1 MKQKLL
7 LIDITIRNIIILAHD
22 HETNKCHDEPN
33 TIKIKKNMK
42 HMIANDT
49 MYSQRYHVIKIVIP
63 LIYAC
68 CKPKKKKKFTH
79 LNLKLKTNSYILKAT
94 FFCYS

>member
-42 HMIANDT
+42 HI
-49 MYSQRYHVIKIVIP
+49 
-63 LIYAC
+63 
-68 CKPKKKKKFTH
+68 
-79 LNLKLKTNSYILKAT
+79 TN
-94 FFCYS
+94 

>member
-68 CKPKKKKKFTH
+68 CKPKKKIYTFEFEIKI
-79 LNLKLKTNSYILKAT
+79 NSYILKAT
-94 FFCYS
+94 FFFGLLS